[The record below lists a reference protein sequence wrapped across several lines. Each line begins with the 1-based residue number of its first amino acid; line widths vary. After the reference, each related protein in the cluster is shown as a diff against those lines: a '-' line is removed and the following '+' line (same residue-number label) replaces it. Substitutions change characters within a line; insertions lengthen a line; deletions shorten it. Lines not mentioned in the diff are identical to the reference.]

1 MKSSKIG
8 GDKFSKTLSLP
19 VQTWANLETVRSLTR
34 WPDLSVALQDCIDSK
49 YDSLMIIQKMQ
60 ATKTSE
66 DNQNSSNDR
75 N

>member
-1 MKSSKIG
+1 MYFMKSGKVG

-49 YDSLMIIQKMQ
+49 YESLMIVQKM
-60 ATKTSE
+60 
-66 DNQNSSNDR
+66 NSTEEKNER